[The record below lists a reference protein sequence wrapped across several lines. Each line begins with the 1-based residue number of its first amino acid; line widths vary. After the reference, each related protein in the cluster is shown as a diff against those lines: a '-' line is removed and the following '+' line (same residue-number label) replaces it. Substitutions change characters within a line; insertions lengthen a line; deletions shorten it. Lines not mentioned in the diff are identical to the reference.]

1 MSLENK
7 DRRLWDAA
15 SSQELRGGV
24 MRHRDGIGIVPVAL
38 ASRVTLT
45 IQQRIATA
53 SQRLSTARHTIAI
66 CRRRRRRRRMMAAT
80 AAMEVVEVVEVES
93 YGR

>member
-1 MSLENK
+1 
-7 DRRLWDAA
+7 
-15 SSQELRGGV
+15 
-24 MRHRDGIGIVPVAL
+24 VAL

-66 CRRRRRRRRMMAAT
+66 CRRRRRRRMMAAT